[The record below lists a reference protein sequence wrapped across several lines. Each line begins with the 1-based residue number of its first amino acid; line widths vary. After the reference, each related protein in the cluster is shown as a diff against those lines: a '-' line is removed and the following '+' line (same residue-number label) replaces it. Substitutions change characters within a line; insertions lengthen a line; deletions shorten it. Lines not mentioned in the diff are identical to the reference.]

1 MPFRSF
7 GKALE
12 NKWVLNGSQVL
23 LRHAQ
28 SRLDRPI
35 LLHLACFFAE
45 ASSGARVDVEFVA
58 GRTASRA
65 TLHYLIWIYLVIS
78 LIIVDVNCTLDRLRF
93 QRVCL

>member
-1 MPFRSF
+1 MFS
-7 GKALE
+7 
-12 NKWVLNGSQVL
+12 GSAPTCAESTGPSDSVASGL
-23 LRHAQ
+23 
-28 SRLDRPI
+28 
-35 LLHLACFFAE
+35 FFTE